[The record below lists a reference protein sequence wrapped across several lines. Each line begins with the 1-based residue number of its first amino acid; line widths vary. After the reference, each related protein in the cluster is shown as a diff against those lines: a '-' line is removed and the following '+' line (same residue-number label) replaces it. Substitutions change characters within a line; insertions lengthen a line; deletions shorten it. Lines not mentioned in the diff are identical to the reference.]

1 MNDKPVREIMVPLAK
16 YPCIADT
23 DTLRQAID
31 EMMKVQILRQQ
42 QATLA
47 RVALVFDRG
56 FHELLGM
63 LRRRDIMRG
72 LEPKFLRSGSMQYE
86 RKLFDVQVDP
96 NLAELSSDKVIARVR
111 EGANRL
117 VGDFMIP
124 IPATIDYEDH
134 LMKAVYEMV
143 HQNTSLL
150 PVLKEGQVVGVVRSV
165 DVLHEIAL
173 VIQS

>member
-42 QATLA
+42 QATLP
-47 RVALVFDRG
+47 VALVFDRG

-96 NLAELSSDKVIARVR
+96 NLAELSSDKVIRGCAR
-111 EGANRL
+111 GPT
-117 VGDFMIP
+117 GWSGI
-124 IPATIDYEDH
+124 
-134 LMKAVYEMV
+134 
-143 HQNTSLL
+143 S
-150 PVLKEGQVVGVVRSV
+150 
-165 DVLHEIAL
+165 
-173 VIQS
+173 